1 MMQMAHHIGKIGIKM
16 NSKIKELKSLL
27 SEWLSAGEEMLSNGC
42 VLSGHKFWDYGM
54 CSICGEYEDSAM
66 IQRGYSYK
74 DEQIKGRDN
83 V

>member
-1 MMQMAHHIGKIGIKM
+1 MTKKAYHIGRSGKMIK
-16 NSKIKELKSLL
+16 KIK
-27 SEWLSAGEEMLSNGC
+27 EWLSAGEEMLSNGC